1 MLNSKLLMKLDKQQV
16 CFVFVSAPPPPT
28 PLPRHYTGHR
38 VLLQEVLW
46 WEERSDKEEKIKD
59 RLEVIIITPFD
70 EKQNPMKRKQS
81 WNDTVLT
88 QRGVRDTSPMTRR
101 LTKQFYKAGYAEIRI
116 GSLLPWPGFS
126 AVFLAHA
133 GCLHGI
139 WLSVWAQQDAQWWTH
154 WLCSLCCF
162 ISHCEILAKQF
173 SFLPPSPR

>member
-1 MLNSKLLMKLDKQQV
+1 MFCV
-16 CFVFVSAPPPPT
+16 CFFPPPST

-88 QRGVRDTSPMTRR
+88 QRGVHDTSPMTRR

-116 GSLLPWPGFS
+116 GPPSFLDRGFQQSFWLTLDVCMVYDWVSGHSKMRNDGLIGCVHYVALSPTVKSWQSNSLFSLLPLDK
-126 AVFLAHA
+126 A
-133 GCLHGI
+133 
-139 WLSVWAQQDAQWWTH
+139 
-154 WLCSLCCF
+154 
-162 ISHCEILAKQF
+162 E
-173 SFLPPSPR
+173 